1 MKTILMFSGQ
11 GSQYEGMGLDIIA
24 IYPALKI
31 YIDQASDILHM
42 DMLEIFNNPKSLLNT
57 RDTQLMMV
65 IIHKMYYEYL
75 VSKNVSFEGV
85 LGFSLGE
92 MSAWHASGIIS
103 YKDLLLLTKARAEA
117 MQLACEHSDGMMSA
131 VLKLD
136 AASIEDI
143 CKSLYQKDAYMIPVN
158 YNATLQT
165 VISGHRSI
173 YERYAHA
180 LKEKGAKL
188 FPLQVAG
195 AFHSPLMNSHID
207 IFKKSFKDLTLDL
220 PKKDMILNSTGQ
232 LLSNSI
238 DIKSYMLEQ
247 VTKPVY
253 FTKMIQTSQKLLYD
267 AYIEIGPG
275 DVLSN
280 LLKKEIPDANVKTFA
295 KPNQLEE
302 L

>member
-1 MKTILMFSGQ
+1 MFSGQ

-24 IYPALKI
+24 LYPALKI

-57 RDTQLMMV
+57 KDTQLMMV

-75 VSKNVSFEGV
+75 VSKNISFDGV

-117 MQLACEHSDGMMSA
+117 MQLACEVSDGMMSA

-165 VISGHRSI
+165 VISGHRSV
-173 YERYAHA
+173 YETYANA

-207 IFKKSFKDLTLDL
+207 IFKKIFKDLTLVS
-220 PKKDMILNSTGQ
+220 PKKEMILNSTGQ

-247 VTKPVY
+247 ITKPVY

-267 AYIEIGPG
+267 DYIEIGPG

-280 LLKKEIPDANVKTFA
+280 LLKKEIPNARVLTLA
-295 KPNQLEE
+295 KPNQLEV